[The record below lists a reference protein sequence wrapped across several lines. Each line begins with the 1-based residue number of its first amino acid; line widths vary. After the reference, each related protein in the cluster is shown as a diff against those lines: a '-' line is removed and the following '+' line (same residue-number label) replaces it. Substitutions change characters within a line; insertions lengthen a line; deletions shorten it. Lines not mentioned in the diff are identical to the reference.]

1 MGWNFFAS
9 FLEKFSA
16 SLWRIFR
23 RFQKSEKNFQ
33 QIDFRRAL
41 ATCNEKWTTVWS
53 GSACRSVWMLKKVRI
68 TSFLHYLSSP
78 PRIGEKAGAEQP
90 RNERNKRRRNF
101 LRWTRRTTVWQLQL
115 LRWTRRTSLLGFA
128 CLARF
133 WWRIACGRWRTSDI
147 RLWNRLW
154 APIKVNW
161 SFYGIKLH
169 SKAFLKH
176 LQVSLWL
183 QTGFEKKVVCNERE
197 QNFKTRG
204 ILDMGA
210 GSWSSTFLLPCFVEL
225 SKYSPRLSTEAMG
238 YVIVTSSH
246 TGNRHLLCWPPVM
259 PFRPFTLIS
268 RPAFMK

>member
-1 MGWNFFAS
+1 MDPFN
-9 FLEKFSA
+9 
-16 SLWRIFR
+16 
-23 RFQKSEKNFQ
+23 
-33 QIDFRRAL
+33 
-41 ATCNEKWTTVWS
+41 
-53 GSACRSVWMLKKVRI
+53 
-68 TSFLHYLSSP
+68 H
-78 PRIGEKAGAEQP
+78 
-90 RNERNKRRRNF
+90 
-101 LRWTRRTTVWQLQL
+101 
-115 LRWTRRTSLLGFA
+115 SLLGFA

-225 SKYSPRLSTEAMG
+225 SKYRKPWG
-238 YVIVTSSH
+238 TSSL
-246 TGNRHLLCWPPVM
+246 RHPTQAIGTCFAGLLWCLFGLSLWSLGPLSWSSSWEFPK
-259 PFRPFTLIS
+259 S
-268 RPAFMK
+268 AC